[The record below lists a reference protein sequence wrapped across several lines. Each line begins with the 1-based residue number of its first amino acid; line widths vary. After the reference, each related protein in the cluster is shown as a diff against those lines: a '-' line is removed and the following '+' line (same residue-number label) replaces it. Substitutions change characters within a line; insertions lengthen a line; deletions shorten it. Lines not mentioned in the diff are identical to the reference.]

1 MRRQNACLAAHGTL
15 MREDSLGNVCIF
27 HLEVHWLVVRS
38 DSTELVGQPCFSNL
52 ALWRKIES
60 NTRCLCFFLYFL
72 PCEATLERDLCHSR
86 LSLPAR
92 LSITLRYPDHIGCNT
107 LKKISR
113 LISLRFW
120 LGLAPTWAIWSNGNT
135 GWNKGGVIFCAVN
148 LQYQWNWHIYHRD
161 FACFLNTKAVLSQW
175 KPCDASV
182 NFDMYRNLQ
191 RRCKVVHAIA
201 LYFLVYNC
209 DSHMSFMSYF
219 IEVRYRRQLY
229 RIRVSRASSILA
241 LGLIQPR
248 ASNNCNALVI
258 MPNSRIFCARMHLIA
273 SRKQKPWAAGNLSQ
287 TTLSELSRPR
297 SRLGRDKSQTP
308 RRPRLSIITL
318 IVDKPEPPQYFR
330 QVIAYEARQ
339 PNVNIYER
347 SLFGCMLC
355 CGSVHWN
362 QLWITTHWSC
372 R

>member
-1 MRRQNACLAAHGTL
+1 
-15 MREDSLGNVCIF
+15 
-27 HLEVHWLVVRS
+27 
-38 DSTELVGQPCFSNL
+38 
-52 ALWRKIES
+52 
-60 NTRCLCFFLYFL
+60 
-72 PCEATLERDLCHSR
+72 
-86 LSLPAR
+86 
-92 LSITLRYPDHIGCNT
+92 
-107 LKKISR
+107 
-113 LISLRFW
+113 
-120 LGLAPTWAIWSNGNT
+120 
-135 GWNKGGVIFCAVN
+135 
-148 LQYQWNWHIYHRD
+148 
-161 FACFLNTKAVLSQW
+161 
-175 KPCDASV
+175 
-182 NFDMYRNLQ
+182 
-191 RRCKVVHAIA
+191 
-201 LYFLVYNC
+201 
-209 DSHMSFMSYF
+209 MSFMSYF

-258 MPNSRIFCARMHLIA
+258 MPNSCIFCARMHLIA

-297 SRLGRDKSQTP
+297 SRLGRGKSQTR

-355 CGSVHWN
+355 CMWQCALEPALDYDALVMPVTGPYSAIFECMKTAFM
-362 QLWITTHWSC
+362 LMATWSLLTW
-372 R
+372 RMAPTIYLFSQVFRR